1 MKKIEFDILLKF
13 FEENFIS
20 VEELTIELFKSK
32 TEIQEALSFL
42 EKENYIFN
50 NEITEKGRK
59 KLREYPID
67 NAIILAAGMS
77 SRFVPLSYETPKGL
91 LMVKGEPLIES
102 QIKAIREKGV
112 QEIVI
117 VVGHMKEHFEYL
129 IEKYGVILVESK
141 EYKKRN
147 NHSSIYA
154 ARKYLKN
161 SIITSSDLYFT
172 KNIFQ
177 TYAYDSYYCT
187 IYMSGKTA
195 ERGIETD
202 NDDKILDT
210 FYGDKCY
217 DVWVTLG
224 YAFFSKRFSQKMI
237 EFLEKEYDKPETTS
251 KFWADIQDAHLN
263 DLYMYVKR
271 CADET
276 IYEFDSLEELRE
288 FDNLYLDNSGSKIMQ
303 KISSYLGVRE
313 RNIIK
318 LESLRRLKESM
329 FKFECKG
336 EVYVCDIE
344 ADERE
349 KISHLGKM
357 YYQCR
362 DFKEKNMKL
371 FKMNKKYILEER
383 RIWI

>member
-1 MKKIEFDILLKF
+1 MRKIEFDILLKL
-13 FEENFIS
+13 FEEGCMTN
-20 VEELTIELFKSK
+20 EELAVELFKVE
-32 TEIQEALSFL
+32 TDIQEALEFL
-42 EKENYIFN
+42 KKEEYIFN
-50 NEITEKGRK
+50 NQITEKGRE
-59 KLREYPID
+59 KLREYPVD

-77 SRFVPLSYETPKGL
+77 SRFVPLSFEKPKGL
-91 LMVKGEPLIES
+91 LMVKGEPLIER
-102 QIKAIREKGV
+102 QIKAIREKGI

-129 IEKYGVILVESK
+129 VEKYGIILVESK
-141 EYKKRN
+141 EYKERN

-217 DVWVTLG
+217 DIWVTLG
-224 YAFFSKRFSQKMI
+224 YAFFSKRFSEKMI
-237 EFLEKEYDKPETTS
+237 EFLEKEYDKPETVD
-251 KFWADIQDAHLN
+251 KFWADIQDEHLN
-263 DLYMYVKR
+263 DLYMYAKR
-271 CADET
+271 CADDI

-288 FDNLYLDNSGSKIMQ
+288 FDEVFRGFIVYYGIKEMTPKKVSLY
-303 KISSYLGVRE
+303 YLG
-313 RNIIK
+313 
-318 LESLRRLKESM
+318 LKDLSM
-329 FKFECKG
+329 VQLNTAF
-336 EVYVCDIE
+336 
-344 ADERE
+344 
-349 KISHLGKM
+349 
-357 YYQCR
+357 
-362 DFKEKNMKL
+362 
-371 FKMNKKYILEER
+371 FKMIKTRTEKSFPLIAEIRKMILEED
-383 RIWI
+383 